1 MGAYSNPET
10 YIDTQSAQSYQR
22 LQDTISGTF
31 ANVAQSYSN
40 RQKEI
45 RDRLEE
51 NAKILK
57 ANDMKAQE
65 YAFSLYTDLS
75 KSTQSDPSVDWAKT
89 YEPLISEAVKIRSG
103 MLNGTLDDKQSAMKR
118 LGQIQGSVDNVTG
131 SLGTLSA
138 AGTQYLNSISKGVGI
153 QGGAASSNDPNITN
167 AMDVLT
173 QRVPGTKEVF
183 FKDNDPTKLMW
194 RVKNKNGEV
203 LHEFDADQLKKISQG
218 NGLIRTVPN
227 QTAEFDKLKSTNS
240 SVFEVVPPKPGEK
253 GDPLPTGKVTPDY
266 LVKDPNTGKP
276 LVKAV
281 TVVNSNGL
289 KITKFEQDVDIDA
302 IKSDANF
309 QSTIASQATG
319 LLANQSSAIDF
330 YNDVISKEQGRWKGT
345 GIAFDPD
352 KPLDD
357 EGKKKFIE
365 DYKEYFVNTQIM
377 PTQAVEKP
385 NADEVTLIEKESKPL
400 KAKGT
405 STIGGKPTAAE
416 KSQKA
421 FNDRIAEVINTG
433 EGGVSKGGY
442 TLMKMKGK
450 WGVYDKD
457 GLPKPGTEN
466 TTNPTILATHIGGTL
481 KRKAKLKG

>member
-1 MGAYSNPET
+1 M
-10 YIDTQSAQSYQR
+10 
-22 LQDTISGTF
+22 
-31 ANVAQSYSN
+31 
-40 RQKEI
+40 
-45 RDRLEE
+45 
-51 NAKILK
+51 
-57 ANDMKAQE
+57 
-65 YAFSLYTDLS
+65 
-75 KSTQSDPSVDWAKT
+75 
-89 YEPLISEAVKIRSG
+89 
-103 MLNGTLDDKQSAMKR
+103 
-118 LGQIQGSVDNVTG
+118 
-131 SLGTLSA
+131 
-138 AGTQYLNSISKGVGI
+138 SKGVGI
-153 QGGAASSNDPNITN
+153 QGGTASSNDPNITN

-194 RVKNKNGEV
+194 KVKNKNGEV

-289 KITKFEQDVDIDA
+289 KITKFEQDVNIDA

-309 QSTIASQATG
+309 QSTITSQATG

-365 DYKEYFVNTQIM
+365 DYKEYFVNTQII

-385 NADEVTLIEKESKPL
+385 NADEVTLIEKESKSS

-405 STIGGKPTAAE
+405 TTIGGKPTASE
-416 KSQKA
+416 KSQA
-421 FNDRIAEVINTG
+421 SLNSQINDAVKY
-433 EGGVSKGGY
+433 GGTV
-442 TLMKMKGK
+442 KGK
-450 WGVYDKD
+450 NGLYLKIKDKKATVYKLDAD
-457 GLPKPGTEN
+457 GFETPITVPGSN
-466 TTNPTILATHIGGTL
+466 LNDMIVQIGGTL
-481 KRKAKLKG
+481 SKKAKLKG